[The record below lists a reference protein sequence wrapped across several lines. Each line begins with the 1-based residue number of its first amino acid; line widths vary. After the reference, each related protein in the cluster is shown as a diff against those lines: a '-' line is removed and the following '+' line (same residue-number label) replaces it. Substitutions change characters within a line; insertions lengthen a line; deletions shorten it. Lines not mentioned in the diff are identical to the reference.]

1 MSKKRRDREIDK
13 RIAINDPPATQID
26 DGPRTMPHNLEAERS
41 VFGGVMIENKQFHV
55 ALSTLPHPRFF
66 FRDAHRRIW
75 RAMIQLDEQN
85 QPIEIV
91 TLKHQLEANADLEEC
106 GGPAYIASLV
116 DGVPRSTNVA
126 SYAEI
131 VKDKAA
137 LRSLIRASSEIAA
150 SAFDADRSA
159 REIIRQG
166 EQKLFE
172 LANGHIPSQM
182 LNLKGGVTKLY
193 AELEFRMENKGA
205 VTGVDTGFEDINKHT
220 LGWQKGNLIFIG
232 ARPSIGKTTF
242 ALNGAVHAAKL
253 GKKVAFFSMEMT
265 REELEFRVLSQLSGV
280 GLTRILNGA
289 LGGGA
294 ADRPTS
300 DWFKINAAMELM
312 ADLPLYIDDTPA
324 RTFQDIRSTLR
335 KLMAEDGL
343 DEAVI
348 DYAQLFKGS
357 LGPRA
362 TRNEQLTDISNNLKA
377 LSRELRIPIIVL
389 SQIARRSLHTPD
401 PRPKISDLKDCGAF
415 EQDADVVAL
424 LHRRKHEEDGPTEF
438 ILAKVRNGAPG
449 SYVITLIGDV
459 VTFTDGGVM
468 PAAEPRAPAAKG
480 KKIDGRVRP
489 PQLPIAQRE
498 DRDSGPTGD
507 KDEELGF

>member
-1 MSKKRRDREIDK
+1 MSKRRKKDDDERLAIREPGEYQGEDDR
-13 RIAINDPPATQID
+13 
-26 DGPRTMPHNLEAERS
+26 PRDLPHNLEAERS

-55 ALSTLPHPRFF
+55 AAAILPNPRFF

-75 RAMIQLDEQN
+75 RGMIQLDEAN
-85 QPIEIV
+85 KPIDLVALRE
-91 TLKHQLEANADLEEC
+91 QLVKNDDLEEC
-106 GGPAYIASLV
+106 GGPAYLASLV
-116 DGVPRSTNVA
+116 DGVPRSTNVKH
-126 SYAEI
+126 YAEI

-137 LRSLIRASSEIAA
+137 LRSLIRATREIASA
-150 SAFDADRSA
+150 AFDADRPA
-159 REIIRQG
+159 ADILRFG

-172 LANGHIPSQM
+172 LANGHIPSQ
-182 LNLKGGVTKLY
+182 LLDLKGGVKKLY
-193 AELEFRMENKGA
+193 SELEFRMENKGA
-205 VTGVDTGFEDINKHT
+205 VTGVDTGFVDVNKHT
-220 LGWQKGNLIFIG
+220 LGWQRGNLIFIG

-242 ALNGAVHAAKL
+242 ALNSAVAAARL
-253 GKKVAFFSMEMT
+253 GKRIAYFSMEMT
-265 REELEFRVLSQLSGV
+265 REELEFRILSQLSGV

-289 LGGGA
+289 LGGG
-294 ADRPTS
+294 DGPNS
-300 DWFKINAAMELM
+300 DFAKINRAMEEM
-312 ADLPLYIDDTPA
+312 SELPLWIDDQPA
-324 RTFQDIRSTLR
+324 RTFMDIRSSAR
-335 KLMAEDGL
+335 RLMAEEGL
-343 DEAVI
+343 DGAVI

-449 SYVITLIGDV
+449 SYVITLIGDI
-459 VTFTDGGVM
+459 VTFIDGGVI
-468 PAAEPRAPAAKG
+468 EAPAPKAAAPKAAAPKKVGAG
-480 KKIDGRVRP
+480 KVRP
-489 PQLPIAQRE
+489 PALPIDRE
-498 DRDSGPTGD
+498 TKAEGD
-507 KDEELGF
+507 VDDELGF